1 MRKRTNRSCRI
12 GFALAIAGLLAVPVI
27 FAQKDESKF
36 LNDPAIYAPLAK
48 APKKAVARRNP
59 LENDPDSVAAGANLF
74 ALRCAECHGESAQGG
89 HRGPSLRAE
98 VVRQATPGALFWL
111 LSNGVV
117 REGMPVWSK
126 LPEPQRW
133 QIISYLKSLDLTE
146 SQGP

>member
-1 MRKRTNRSCRI
+1 MV
-12 GFALAIAGLLAVPVI
+12 LAIAGLVSVPVI

-36 LNDPAIYAPLAK
+36 LQNDPAIYAALGK
-48 APKKAVARRNP
+48 APKKAVTRHNP
-59 LENDPDSVAAGANLF
+59 LEKDPDSVTAGANLF

-89 HRGPSLRAE
+89 HRGPSLRADA
-98 VVRQATPGALFWL
+98 VRQATSGALFWL

-133 QIISYLKSLDLTE
+133 QIISYLKSLEPAETPR
-146 SQGP
+146 Q